1 MMEKEKE
8 EENLNYGSTFYSEIY
23 KLDLMELKYERAVL
37 DNIAFLRGLFLCL
50 KVKFTSKLIPLCE
63 VSRGFH

>member
-1 MMEKEKE
+1 MMEKEKG

-23 KLDLMELKYERAVL
+23 KLDLMELKYERVVL
-37 DNIAFLRGLFLCL
+37 DNIAFLRGLLLCL

>member
-23 KLDLMELKYERAVL
+23 KLDLMQLEYERVVL
-37 DNIAFLRGLFLCL
+37 DNIAFLRELLLCL
-50 KVKFTSKLIPLCE
+50 KVKFTSKLIPLCK